1 MSHLGRLLMVFWLIS
16 VLIFTSSYTASL
28 ASILAAEQPSPTIQ
42 NFVNLQ
48 KSRLKVGYQEGSF
61 TSDYMINNLYIAADR
76 LVPLASEEDYD
87 SALKSGKVAA
97 IIDESPYIDTFLTT
111 FGCDYSNVDT
121 DIAYFSGFGFVSE
134 FVTPILFISCA
145 WILLSTHG
153 NDEGFNHLF
162 LVE

>member
-1 MSHLGRLLMVFWLIS
+1 MSHWGRLLMVLWLVS
-16 VLIFTSSYTASL
+16 VLIFTSNYITSL
-28 ASILAAEQPSPTIQ
+28 SSILAAEQPSPTIQ

-48 KSRLKVGYQEGSF
+48 KSRLKVGYQAGSF

-76 LVPLASEEDYD
+76 LVPLTSEEDYD

-97 IIDESPYIDTFLTT
+97 VIDESPYIQTFLTT

-134 FVTPILFISCA
+134 YICYSHSHMMCMHIVVYT
-145 WILLSTHG
+145 WQ
-153 NDEGFNHLF
+153 
-162 LVE
+162 

>member
-1 MSHLGRLLMVFWLIS
+1 M
-16 VLIFTSSYTASL
+16 
-28 ASILAAEQPSPTIQ
+28 
-42 NFVNLQ
+42 
-48 KSRLKVGYQEGSF
+48 K
-61 TSDYMINNLYIAADR
+61 NNLYIAADR

>member
-1 MSHLGRLLMVFWLIS
+1 M
-16 VLIFTSSYTASL
+16 
-28 ASILAAEQPSPTIQ
+28 
-42 NFVNLQ
+42 
-48 KSRLKVGYQEGSF
+48 K
-61 TSDYMINNLYIAADR
+61 NNLYIAADR

-97 IIDESPYIDTFLTT
+97 IIDESPYIHTFLTT